1 MINEREYLKM
11 NQLFDISIRNL
22 PLQYY
27 SNKEWLIFHL
37 DINECTLGTHQ
48 CNVNADC
55 TNTDGGYTCACKI
68 GFSGDGFECAG
79 IIFV

>member
-1 MINEREYLKM
+1 MIFLLEIYLCSIIQIK
-11 NQLFDISIRNL
+11 NDLFL
-22 PLQYY
+22 
-27 SNKEWLIFHL
+27 HL

-55 TNTDGGYTCACKI
+55 TNTDGGYTCACQI
-68 GFSGDGFECAG
+68 GFSGDGFECSG